1 MLFSFEV
8 LGEIIAY
15 LSPNLTMNCCFSQGN
30 ILALMSYEA
39 WHSIND
45 RSDQLI
51 GRIESGLRSYQEAV
65 WDFSYYAFSWKFP
78 KSSLGRIGNGV
89 WWCDANG
96 LNDSQVLLR
105 PYSRL
110 KFNSSREILDCN
122 WGWPE
127 KGGDECSS
135 ISDALNYWAIRFMA
149 ITEIN

>member
-65 WDFSYYAFSWKFP
+65 
-78 KSSLGRIGNGV
+78 
-89 WWCDANG
+89 
-96 LNDSQVLLR
+96 
-105 PYSRL
+105 
-110 KFNSSREILDCN
+110 
-122 WGWPE
+122 
-127 KGGDECSS
+127 
-135 ISDALNYWAIRFMA
+135 
-149 ITEIN
+149 